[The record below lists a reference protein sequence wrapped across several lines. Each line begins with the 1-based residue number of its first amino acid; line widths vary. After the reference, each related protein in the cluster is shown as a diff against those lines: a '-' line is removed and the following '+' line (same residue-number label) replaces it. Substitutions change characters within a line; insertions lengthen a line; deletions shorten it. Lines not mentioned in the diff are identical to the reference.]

1 MLLSARKHISDIA
14 GLNRVIAVVFHKG
27 ICSVEMPFIVP
38 YGSGGLVMHNHFHAF
53 GLGIITDFLK
63 IEIRVWSHEIEDI
76 VFKMTEP
83 VLPAFVPA
91 LNENRV
97 ESIIRSKVNV
107 FLHILCSS
115 PVMAMRFDLRIISH
129 SELY

>member
-1 MLLSARKHISDIA
+1 
-14 GLNRVIAVVFHKG
+14 
-27 ICSVEMPFIVP
+27 MPFIVP

-63 IEIRVWSHEIEDI
+63 IEIRVWSHEIEYI

-97 ESIIRSKVNV
+97 ESI
-107 FLHILCSS
+107 
-115 PVMAMRFDLRIISH
+115 
-129 SELY
+129 SEAKSMYFFTFSVVAP